1 MAGKP
6 VKKIKIKPAP
16 VIATAAVLVMLLGLV
31 IYAAVNGTKKDEDA
45 GVNVSLNQT
54 NLKQTETVPENDTQ
68 RVSATVEIQ
77 AEDAAV
83 PVGTQFKVTAL
94 VTPQDTEQALVW
106 ISGDTGIFEVDAQG
120 VVTVKGI
127 GTAVLTATVG
137 TVTDAIVIEGIA
149 AVADGSK
156 NNFPVYT
163 GGGSGGGTAAANAG
177 GNVTPGDS
185 HASGGSIGN
194 NVSGDN
200 NNAGTGSSGSDNT
213 NIAGG
218 NTGTNHNEAGGNP
231 GGSEDTGEEGTAS
244 GGNGNGGS
252 TQGGSTGGNEASGGG
267 QNNHTN
273 TEFGNTLPQMG
284 FSQVLSNVYVCQED
298 DTYYGEIITQ
308 PNVTI
313 VYIKRRSAAFDARIQ
328 SVLASILPHEHA
340 QVWNNY
346 LTANTDRTFTV
357 EDRKVRIVVA
367 SNGGHSQIVIYN

>member
-1 MAGKP
+1 MAGKT

-16 VIATAAVLVMLLGLV
+16 VIATAAVLVLLLGLA
-31 IYAAVNGTKKDEDA
+31 IYAAVGGTKKNEDA

-54 NLKQTETVPENDTQ
+54 NLKQTGTVPENDTQ

-77 AEDAAV
+77 AEDTAV
-83 PVGTQFKVTAL
+83 TVGTRFKVTAL
-94 VTPQDTEQALVW
+94 VTPQDTEQAVVW
-106 ISGDTGIFEVDAQG
+106 TSGDTGIFEVDAQG
-120 VVTVKGI
+120 IVTVKGI

-149 AVADGSK
+149 AAADGSK

-163 GGGSGGGTAAANAG
+163 SGISGGGTAAANMG
-177 GNVTPGDS
+177 GNVTLGEL

-194 NVSGDN
+194 NIDGDN
-200 NNAGTGSSGSDNT
+200 NNAGTAGGGDNT
-213 NIAGG
+213 NIADNG
-218 NTGTNHNEAGGNP
+218 NAGADHNEAGGNP
-231 GGSEDTGEEGTAS
+231 GGGEYTGEQGGAS
-244 GGNGNGGS
+244 GGTENGGS
-252 TQGGSTGGNEASGGG
+252 TQGGSTGGNEASGGE
-267 QNNHTN
+267 QNDHTN
-273 TEFGNTLPQMG
+273 TELGNTLPQMG
-284 FSQVLSNVYVCQED
+284 FSQVLSNVYVCQEN

-328 SVLASILPHEHA
+328 SVLASILPQEHA